1 MTLTYFKSRGTA
13 LLAAA
18 FALCSIPTF
27 AQAPPPPADSPLA
40 AQGDAKPVY
49 SAQFV
54 LDKIGKAIG
63 VTAVADSNVGGVRVA
78 LPAEPTTRENFSQ
91 QLADVVKQLP
101 AGTASALLYLP
112 APRGGLWRGDDLAAF
127 AAAQTRLYGSS
138 TGSPAGAVEILG
150 QPIPA
155 AQAQNYIAGLRL
167 QPVYLVSNP
176 QAAASAGRRRG
187 VMSDTAQTNL
197 TPQQQT
203 DQQIQRQQRDFF
215 RQMTPQQRQEYRQ
228 MTPQQRQQIRQQMGG
243 GGKRPR

>member
-1 MTLTYFKSRGTA
+1 MKLIHFPSRARGTA
-13 LLAAA
+13 LLMAAV
-18 FALCSIPTF
+18 ALCSVPLL
-27 AQAPPPPADSPLA
+27 AQTPADAPTP
-40 AQGDAKPVY
+40 GDSKSVY

-63 VTAVADSNVGGVRVA
+63 VTAAADSNIGGVRVA

-91 QLADVVKQLP
+91 QIADVVKQLP
-101 AGTASALLYLP
+101 AGTTSALLYLP

-127 AAAQTRLYGSS
+127 AAAQTRLYGTS
-138 TGSPAGAVEILG
+138 TGNPAGTVEILG

-155 AQAQNYIAGLRL
+155 AQAQSYIAGLRL

-176 QAAASAGRRRG
+176 QAQSAANGGRRRNALPEA
-187 VMSDTAQTNL
+187 AQANM
-197 TPQQQT
+197 TPQQQAAM
-203 DQQIQRQQRDFF
+203 QQRQQQRDFF